1 MKQSIFTSTILCT
14 ALVLTACGGSDDNT
28 SNAGDTSNPPPN
40 ANAPI
45 QNGVLNYS
53 VFDIYSENEVGGKN
67 GWGRID
73 IAFRNGSFSE
83 TKSTVVGTPSYES
96 SLTKDDIDYATGNNF
111 FFAMPSDLGIQTIAA
126 SLKILDGNNLEFTY
140 PNSDV
145 RTMYNFVAI
154 DISGK
159 GKNVP
164 NPKTGIVTDLD
175 NYTSYFKSTNYAY
188 PQGSVCYVA
197 NSKTNKPLYAFY
209 KNAQRDQETLE
220 QWLADEKN
228 TTIRVNGNT
237 QPVQIQN
244 VIYEKVGMNNE
255 LPAVRYQDQLGIYH
269 AAVIYQGTRY
279 DATYTDGKNFEA
291 PIANSDLS
299 KGIVQCDLYNKVAA
313 DYLAEQMKLSYSQQ

>member
-154 DISGK
+154 T
-159 GKNVP
+159 P
-164 NPKTGIVTDLD
+164 L
-175 NYTSYFKSTNYAY
+175 STLLE
-188 PQGSVCYVA
+188 GV
-197 NSKTNKPLYAFY
+197 
-209 KNAQRDQETLE
+209 ETKK
-220 QWLADEKN
+220 A
-228 TTIRVNGNT
+228 
-237 QPVQIQN
+237 
-244 VIYEKVGMNNE
+244 
-255 LPAVRYQDQLGIYH
+255 
-269 AAVIYQGTRY
+269 
-279 DATYTDGKNFEA
+279 
-291 PIANSDLS
+291 
-299 KGIVQCDLYNKVAA
+299 
-313 DYLAEQMKLSYSQQ
+313 